1 MHRDRGFVAIKSEQG
16 VWIMVGE
23 KQQGDGLL
31 LVFTGNGKGKTT
43 AALGLAF
50 RAIGHGYP
58 VSMIQFIKG
67 NWKYGELETAQQF
80 GSLMELHVMGK
91 GFTWKSDD
99 LDKDIQAAREGWNLA
114 VKTIK
119 EGRHRLVIL
128 DELTYLISYK
138 MLDEQE
144 VLDVLAGRP
153 KNMHIAVTGRD
164 ASAKLIEAADLVTEM
179 CNVKHAYDNGVKAQK
194 GIEF

>member
-1 MHRDRGFVAIKSEQG
+1 
-16 VWIMVGE
+16 MVSE
-23 KQQGDGLL
+23 KQQNEGLL

-50 RAIGHGYP
+50 RAIGHGFP

-67 NWKYGELETAQQF
+67 SWKYGELETAKQF
-80 GSLMELHVMGK
+80 GNLMEFHVMGK

-99 LDKDIQAAREGWNLA
+99 LDKDIQAAREGWDLA

-138 MLDEQE
+138 VLDEQE